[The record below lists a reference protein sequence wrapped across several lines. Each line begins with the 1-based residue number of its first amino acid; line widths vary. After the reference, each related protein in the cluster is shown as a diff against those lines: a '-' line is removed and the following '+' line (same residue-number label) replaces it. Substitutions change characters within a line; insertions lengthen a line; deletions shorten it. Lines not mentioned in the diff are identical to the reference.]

1 MKRRAFLMTSIAAL
15 VLTGQAACAQTSQ
28 DQVIAQLK
36 SQGYSHIRVRR
47 TLLGRVRILASGSM
61 GRREIVLN
69 PSTGIILRD
78 YLYTGTQNASD
89 SSSSDRAS
97 DSKDAS
103 DSSDT
108 SDDDNG
114 DDGSDDSGDDGSDDS
129 GDDGSDDSND
139 DHSSDDGSDD
149 NESSDGESH
158 DDGGGHDKGD
168 DD

>member
-36 SQGYSHIRVRR
+36 SQGYSHIRARR

-129 GDDGSDDSND
+129 ND

-158 DDGGGHDKGD
+158 DDGGGHDKSD